1 MFGGEFASLRVR
13 SCTLLETTVPRSD
26 RCCCDNGSTEEGR
39 EEAIR
44 YRRGRDLEYQSREKV
59 SHIKQHDARV
69 PMFRPNN
76 KRPLG
81 FPAAAAFPLARAR
94 RPSAGATFAL
104 LLPSWESWG

>member
-1 MFGGEFASLRVR
+1 MITDPRKRVAKKRFAIV
-13 SCTLLETTVPRSD
+13 V
-26 RCCCDNGSTEEGR
+26 
-39 EEAIR
+39 
-44 YRRGRDLEYQSREKV
+44 RDLEYGSREKV